1 MSFFLI
7 KKIKFQINSK
17 DEKLVFLLF
26 TTTVPIFLM
35 LLTSMIMGAKIRTMW
50 MTPFYLFAG
59 TFVIYIFKSQIN
71 LNKLKNFTA
80 VFVFLFLI
88 SPFTYAYV
96 SITKTDKRTDF
107 PGKEKADKIQSV
119 WNKKY
124 KSEIEFVVGDE
135 WYGGNLSYHLESRPK
150 WISIND
156 EKAYEL
162 IKSKDRMSGT
172 MSLENTYPALI
183 IGNK

>member
-1 MSFFLI
+1 
-7 KKIKFQINSK
+7 
-17 DEKLVFLLF
+17 
-26 TTTVPIFLM
+26 
-35 LLTSMIMGAKIRTMW
+35 MGAKIRTMW

-59 TFVIYIFKSQIN
+59 TFVVYIFKSQIN
-71 LNKLKNFTA
+71 LNKLKNFTL

-88 SPFTYAYV
+88 SPFAYAYV
-96 SITKTDKRTDF
+96 SIIKTDKRTDF
-107 PGKEKADKIQSV
+107 PGKERADKIQSV

-124 KSEIEFVVGDE
+124 KSEIEFVIGDE
-135 WYGGNLSYHLESRPK
+135 WYAGNLSYHLESRPK

-156 EKAYEL
+156 KKAYEL
-162 IKSKDRMSGT
+162 IKSKDRMSGA